1 MSGMRGAGDRARS
14 ATAHAARTATS
25 RAAVPFWVVAAA
37 VVALV
42 AVFVSF
48 GGLAT
53 ATSEPAPVAVGSE
66 ARTSLYAVTVL
77 DGELTDAV
85 EEQYLEAE
93 PGETLLVL
101 TVVIENLTD
110 HPIGVDSAADRV
122 EARLIRARAP
132 MLQVAQA
139 TSAFSTRAWRPDGSS
154 GQVVLQPGVPSEI
167 RIAWSVPDDAFPDG
181 TARLDVF
188 DAVEQGGQV
197 ILSSSTISWQ
207 RKQQTAQITV
217 DLAAAV

>member
-1 MSGMRGAGDRARS
+1 MSGMRGAGARARR

-25 RAAVPFWVVAAA
+25 RAAVPVWASLIALLA
-37 VVALV
+37 VVA
-42 AVFVSF
+42 VFIGF
-48 GGLAT
+48 GGLGT
-53 ATSEPAPVAVGSE
+53 VTSEPAPVAVGSE

-101 TVVIENLTD
+101 TVVIENLSD
-110 HPIGVDSAADRV
+110 HPIGVGSAADRV
-122 EARLIRARAP
+122 ESRLINARAP
-132 MLQVAQA
+132 MLQVVQSTA
-139 TSAFSTRAWRPDGSS
+139 AFSTRAWRPDGSS
-154 GQVVLQPGVPSEI
+154 GQVVLQPGVPAEI
-167 RIAWSVPDDAFPDG
+167 RIAWSVPDDAFPEG
-181 TARLDVF
+181 TAHLDVF

-207 RKQQTAQITV
+207 RRQQAAQITV
-217 DLAAAV
+217 DLGASA